1 MRRGLLWIHV
11 VGMLFGLLLCV
22 ASSNQALAQVTNS
35 SINGLITDS
44 KGEGLPG
51 ATVKATHV
59 PSGTV
64 YGTSTQTTGRFT
76 IPGMRTGGP
85 YKVEITFIGFETK
98 VVENITLVLGEPY
111 VLNQKL
117 GESAQQLQE
126 IQVVASNSILN
137 NERTGASTNINAR
150 QLTSLPTV
158 TRSLTDFT
166 RLTPQAN
173 GTGFAGRDPRLNN
186 VRVDGATFS
195 NGFGLSN
202 DLLPGGDAQPISLD
216 AIEEVQVNVA
226 PYDVRQS
233 NFTGAGI
240 NAITRSGTNELS
252 GSVYGF
258 YRDQSFNG
266 KKVAGVDL
274 PEQSKS
280 SNKVY
285 GARLGGAIVKNKLF
299 FFANFERE
307 NYVYPG
313 NVWVAT
319 RGNNAGQ
326 PGVARTTVEDL
337 EAVSSYLKSKYNYD
351 PGAYENYANQYA
363 NLSTKFLG
371 RLDWNVSDK
380 HKVTL
385 RYNQVVG
392 TSDAGTNNNSGP
404 NPRSSANRIS
414 SESISF
420 ENANYA
426 LKNIVRSVTAELNST
441 FSSKLSN
448 QFLATYSYIESTRST
463 PGSLF
468 PFVDI
473 WKDGRN
479 YMTFGTELFSYNNGL
494 KNSNFSF
501 IDNLTYQTGKHT
513 VTAGASFEIMNF
525 DNSYVR
531 MGTSYYRYNS
541 VEDFL
546 TDKAP
551 SVYGITYPYQSDTWA
566 KVKFGLA
573 GLYAQDRIAINDRLN
588 ATIGLRVDMP
598 LFLDK
603 PLHNP
608 SIDALKLLDQ
618 DGKETT
624 YSTKTWP
631 KSRPLFSPRV
641 GINYDVF
648 GDRSLQLRGGTGIFT
663 GLIPFVWF
671 TNMPTNSGVL
681 QNTFEPVNAATQA
694 RITNFNADPLYWV
707 NQLPGSFPK
716 TAGESA
722 PGTVALVDPDYRMPQ
737 VWRTNIGA
745 DYKIPGTPLVAS
757 FDLIYTKDI
766 NATYQFNAN
775 RKPATQKLNYSGD
788 NRDFWNGAANATYNP
803 ATGAIVP
810 VLSNTNKGNSV
821 AATVGV
827 SLPARRGLYGS
838 FFYNYTAA
846 QDVSGNPGSAAN
858 SAWSNNYSVND
869 PNELLL
875 GQSQYGVPHRL
886 VGNLSYR
893 FEYIKHL
900 ATTVSLFYQGSS
912 AGRFAYTYNGD
923 INRDGV
929 SLDLLYIPNS
939 SSEINFADIKNS
951 SGAVTFTAQQQREAY
966 DKFVENT
973 PELKAAKGGY
983 VERNSGIL
991 PWFNRFDFRLL
1002 QDVFTNVGSRRHS
1015 LQFSIDIT
1023 NAGNLLSS
1031 KWGVRQELNNGSL
1044 YNYTLLNVPS
1054 GTAGVTA
1061 NGVPTFNMI
1070 TVSQNGQTVLP
1081 TSPYRNYFDVA
1092 NTWRMQL
1099 GLRYTF

>member
-1 MRRGLLWIHV
+1 MCKRLLWFQMV
-11 VGMLFGLLLCV
+11 VV
-22 ASSNQALAQVTNS
+22 AFVLIFSVFDSHKALAQVTNS
-35 SINGLITDS
+35 SINGLITDD

-64 YGTSTQTTGRFT
+64 YGTTTQNTGRFT

-85 YKVEITFIGFETK
+85 YTVEITFVGFEPK
-98 VVENITLVLGEPY
+98 VVQNITLVLGEPY

-117 GESAQQLQE
+117 GESSQQLAE

-150 QLTSLPTV
+150 QLTSLPTIS
-158 TRSLTDFT
+158 RSLTDFT

-186 VRVDGATFS
+186 VRIDGATFS

-240 NAITRSGTNELS
+240 NAITRSGTNQLT
-252 GSVYGF
+252 GSAYGF

-266 KKVAGVDL
+266 TKVAGVAL

-285 GARLGGAIVKNKLF
+285 GARLGGALIKNKLF

-307 NYVYPG
+307 NYVFPG
-313 NVWVAT
+313 NVWVAN
-319 RGNNAGQ
+319 RGDNAGR
-326 PGVARTTVEDL
+326 PGVARTTVADL
-337 EAVSSYLKSKYNYD
+337 EAVSAHLKSKYGYD

-371 RLDWNVSDK
+371 RLDWNISNK
-380 HKVTL
+380 HKLTL

-426 LKNIVRSVTAELNST
+426 LKNVVRSVTAELNSN

-473 WKDGRN
+473 WEDGRN
-479 YMTFGTELFSYNNGL
+479 YMSFGTELFSYNNGL

-501 IDNLTYQTGKHT
+501 IDNLTYQAGKHT
-513 VTAGASFEIMNF
+513 ITAGASFEIMNF

-531 MGTSYYRYNS
+531 MGTSYYRFNS
-541 VEDFL
+541 VQDFL
-546 TDKAP
+546 NDRAP
-551 SVYGITYPYQSDTWA
+551 SVYGVTYPFQSDTWA

-573 GLYAQDRIAINDRLN
+573 GLYAQDRIAINERLN
-588 ATIGLRVDMP
+588 TTIGLRVDMP

-603 PLHNP
+603 PLNNP
-608 SIDALKLLDQ
+608 AIDALRLLDQ
-618 DGKETT
+618 NGNETT
-624 YSTKTWP
+624 FNTTRWP

-641 GINYDVF
+641 GVNYDVF
-648 GDRSLQLRGGTGIFT
+648 GDRTLQVRGGTGIFT

-681 QNTFEPVNAATQA
+681 QNTFEPVNAATLA
-694 RITNFNADPLYWV
+694 EITSLNADPYYWV
-707 NQLPGSFPK
+707 NRLPNRFPK
-716 TAGESA
+716 TPGANA
-722 PGTVALVDPDYRMPQ
+722 PGTVALVDPEFRMPQ
-737 VWRTNIGA
+737 VFRTNIGA

-766 NATYQFNAN
+766 NATYQYNAN
-775 RKPATQKLNYSGD
+775 RKRATQTLNYSGD
-788 NRDFWNGAANATYNP
+788 NRDFWNGTANATYNP
-803 ATGAIVP
+803 ATGPIVP
-810 VLSNTNKGNSV
+810 VLSNTSKGHSV
-821 AATVGV
+821 AATLGV

-846 QDVSGNPGSAAN
+846 KDVTGNPGSAAN
-858 SAWSNNYSVND
+858 SAWSNNYSIND

-875 GQSQYGVPHRL
+875 GQSQYALPHRL

-900 ATTVSLFYQGSS
+900 ATTVSLFYQGTS

-929 SLDLLYIPNS
+929 SLDLLYVPNS
-939 SSEINFADIKNS
+939 SSELNFVDIV
-951 SGAVTFTAQQQREAY
+951 SGGTVRFTAQQQREAY
-966 DKFVENT
+966 DRFVENV
-973 PELKAAKGGY
+973 PALKAAKGGY

-991 PWFNRFDFRLL
+991 PWFHRFDFRLL
-1002 QDVFTNVGSRRHS
+1002 QDVFTNVGPRRHS
-1015 LQFSIDIT
+1015 LQFSVDIT
-1023 NAGNLLSS
+1023 NAGNLLNSN
-1031 KWGVRQELNNGSL
+1031 WGIRQELNSGSL
-1044 YNYTLLNVPS
+1044 YNYALLNV
-1054 GTAGVTA
+1054 AGVTA
-1061 NGVPTFNMI
+1061 AGVPSFNMI
-1070 TVSQNGQTVLP
+1070 TINQNNQTILP
-1081 TSPYRNYFDVA
+1081 TTPYRNYFDIA

-1099 GLRYTF
+1099 GLRYNF